1 MVIDFRTL
9 NGKIG
14 DAYSLSN
21 STEILDQLGSAKY
34 FSVFD
39 LASGFQEI
47 PMHESDAQKAA
58 FFTRALSIQSIAIRI
73 KERTRYIPKT
83 QILLGLQRNDIFVYL
98 DDIVI
103 YASFVAKH

>member
-9 NGKIG
+9 NGKIE
-14 DAYSLSN
+14 DAILYSLPN
-21 STEILDQLGSAKY
+21 ITEILDQLGSAKY

-58 FFTRALSIQSIAIRI
+58 FFTSYKHYQFNRLKNPFGLKNGPTIFQRL
-73 KERTRYIPKT
+73 RYC
-83 QILLGLQRNDIFVYL
+83 
-98 DDIVI
+98 
-103 YASFVAKH
+103 